1 MNPKFASTF
10 TLLLVLC
17 STSVLGKR
25 LIVRLSAPPLAEYPG
40 YAKLRHK
47 KLSAMNSIDA
57 TTLGSI
63 KEAVFLQQKKL
74 ITSLP
79 KEWSVSKLLTENGL
93 KVSKY
98 HVLLNA
104 VVINVPDTEAKYA
117 ERILSKVPGVVSVS
131 EVRYFKTNLH
141 TSREAINALAA
152 WKALNS
158 TEKDAGRGIKIAVV
172 DTGIYTP
179 NALFNDI
186 NMEYPIDGGYPL
198 GEVENCNKKVIAS
211 RLYLDPNGTIA
222 SYDNH
227 SYPSE
232 EASAHGTHCASTAA
246 GSFAETDYDGV
257 KLNLTGVAPGPW
269 LMNYRIF
276 HVDADDYEECVSD
289 EQIIQAFEDL
299 IKDGA
304 DIVSNSWGSTAL
316 YSYGTALDVAI
327 KSLTLLNVPMI
338 FAAGNDGPE
347 EVTVDSHFPALRVGA
362 TTSGAKLAYK
372 ITATPSIG
380 KDIEYVLARNCS
392 RFNGTFKLYAAN
404 ETNSY
409 GCKPFPY
416 TFSSDEN
423 AAIVM
428 LYGGGCIPER
438 KINNTASTG
447 AKLAIVISDDG
458 DAFTMT
464 PKYLATNAVCV
475 GSEGIDLI
483 EMARNQ
489 TDMSVEVFSVLD
501 VISVDKDV

>member
-17 STSVLGKR
+17 STSVLSKR
-25 LIVRLSAPPLAEYPG
+25 LIIRLSAPPLAEYPR
-40 YAKLRHK
+40 YAKLRHQ

-57 TTLGSI
+57 TSLSSI

-79 KEWSVSKLLTENGL
+79 KGWSVSKLLTENGL

-158 TEKDAGRGIKIAVV
+158 TEKDAGRGVKIAVV

-179 NALFNDI
+179 NALFNDN

-246 GSFAETDYDGV
+246 GSFAETDYNGV
-257 KLNLTGVAPGPW
+257 KLNLTGVAPGAW

-276 HVDADDYEECVSD
+276 HVNANGYERSVSD

-299 IKDGA
+299 VKDGA

-316 YSYGTALDVAI
+316 YSYGSALDAAI
-327 KSLTLLNVPMI
+327 KALTLLNVPVI
-338 FAAGNDGPE
+338 FSASNKGPDE
-347 EVTVDSHFPALRVGA
+347 ATVDKHFPALRVGA

-372 ITATPSIG
+372 ITTTPSIG
-380 KDIEYVLARNCS
+380 KDIEYILARNCS

-428 LYGGGCIPER
+428 LYGSCLSEK
-438 KINNTASTG
+438 KINNTAATG
-447 AKLAIVISDDG
+447 AKLAIVISDDE
-458 DAFTMT
+458 DAFTMY
-464 PKYLATNAVCV
+464 PKYLATNAICV
-475 GSEGIDLI
+475 GAEGIDLI

-489 TDMSVEVFSVLD
+489 TNMSVEVFSVLD
-501 VISVDKDV
+501 IIPVDKDV